1 MSEPQRQSQPPTTES
16 RWECL
21 KKSCFLGGKKSFFLT
36 LEHKCVKHI
45 HLKLIWFKLKAL
57 LCNELR
63 NPTSSIKIKPSQAA
77 MCSYLSIFICHGL
90 FTGIKSKTMETHRRE
105 NIQKCV
111 HGPWQGHSSNMD
123 FSKHRLYKRR
133 SQILSSFITHAFS
146 AVVCRS
152 WNAVWGLW
160 LPSEIIWLVCFLKI
174 NVPYGTSLGS
184 NWKTAEELF
193 EPTQPWNR
201 PVLFQR
207 PHQNFPILLATF
219 QGALLNNWQSNL
231 HYKRANMKGFK
242 QNVSMLSG

>member
-1 MSEPQRQSQPPTTES
+1 MGPKTCSSLKSIQVNTLLVWATEAVPAPHHRKLVGVSQEELFS
-16 RWECL
+16 RGE
-21 KKSCFLGGKKSFFLT
+21 KKSFFLT

-77 MCSYLSIFICHGL
+77 MCTYLSIFICHGL

-111 HGPWQGHSSNMD
+111 HGPWQGHSCNMD

-160 LPSEIIWLVCFLKI
+160 FPSEIIWLVCFLKI

-184 NWKTAEELF
+184 NWKTAEDLF

-201 PVLFQR
+201 PVLFQ
-207 PHQNFPILLATF
+207 T
-219 QGALLNNWQSNL
+219 QS
-231 HYKRANMKGFK
+231 
-242 QNVSMLSG
+242 